1 MELHNK
7 FEYFLTAFLVFCGK
21 LFECSGMD
29 VKPYVYLI
37 NLQSSASLTSKS
49 QGVDRTGFSNKLKPK

>member
-1 MELHNK
+1 M
-7 FEYFLTAFLVFCGK
+7 FCGK

-37 NLQSSASLTSKS
+37 NLQSSANLTSKS
-49 QGVDRTGFSNKLKPK
+49 QGMDRTGFLTSWSLNNKEHLCYLAKNS